1 MSGELE
7 GKTRP
12 GLEQRLNPPDSESGL
27 HLSEEAAYSQTA
39 ADVWNFRSTP
49 RVCPKCLHPHFN
61 CRNKPFWALDFIS
74 KLFVFTSRTVLSVK
88 YFNISLKSYKDQD
101 MLFFPNPSSS
111 SKFIAM
117 CLMLQRKKIGP
128 GALHFS
134 ASFGVTDLYSVCVTW
149 LLCFSDRWGL
159 VQHGQSAMVPST
171 PSLQASSPG
180 PASSGPCWGS
190 WQRDGLSLAGVLRPE
205 CPYAPPNCCPPAFAT
220 FSPVGS

>member
-1 MSGELE
+1 MGVTSGELE

-49 RVCPKCLHPHFN
+49 RVCPKYLHPHFN
-61 CRNKPFWALDFIS
+61 CRNKLFWALDFIS
-74 KLFVFTSRTVLSVK
+74 KFFVFTSRTVLSVK

-134 ASFGVTDLYSVCVTW
+134 ASFGVTDLYSVLSRDCFASVTAEAW
-149 LLCFSDRWGL
+149 SSTGNLLWSHPHQVYKHHRQGL
-159 VQHGQSAMVPST
+159 HP
-171 PSLQASSPG
+171 L
-180 PASSGPCWGS
+180 
-190 WQRDGLSLAGVLRPE
+190 DLAGE
-205 CPYAPPNCCPPAFAT
+205 
-220 FSPVGS
+220 VGRGMD